1 MHFYSAPVENELKTS
16 GLQHSKKKKNQNSK
30 YTQNFTNLK
39 DGWIIKWTVQEY
51 NFLLSY

>member
-16 GLQHSKKKKNQNSK
+16 GLHHSEKKIQNSK

-39 DGWIIKWTVQEY
+39 DRWIIKWTVQEY
-51 NFLLSY
+51 NFLLSN